1 MARTRGLSPPYEE
14 VAAFAAQV
22 TAFVPTGPVVIAL
35 SGGADSAALALAA
48 VAREDPVRA
57 ITVDHGLPGSAL
69 LVAAAREIAAVLGL
83 THEVVEAHGGVSE
96 TDLRLARIE
105 AIEAALR
112 PGEVVLTGHTRDDQ
126 AETVLGNLLRG
137 AGPAGLAGIPARR
150 GVWIRPMLDISREA
164 ARRIAGLAGLPFV
177 DDPQNDDPAIRRN
190 QLRQVTI
197 PSLETRY
204 NPALKAALA
213 RTARLAA
220 ADDEVLEKRAAA
232 VPIKREEEAVLI
244 PAAALATLPTPVG
257 SRVARRA
264 IRMLLD
270 PYPGSAEDV
279 AAVMDAVSG
288 TIGQLSGGLL
298 AEREGPFV
306 TIHSPEAPA
315 VPKPVELPVPG
326 SVRFGAWLIVSGAE
340 GDAALGR
347 QGAVIAATGPLV
359 VRAVAPGDRI
369 RVKGGTK
376 KVFDALGEAGVP
388 RRLRRRWPVVE
399 SGGRVAWLVSIRAA
413 DERDGDVGVAA
424 TRVPE

>member
-1 MARTRGLSPPYEE
+1 MSPPYEE
-14 VAAFAAQV
+14 VAAFAAKV
-22 TAFVPTGPVVIAL
+22 TAFIPTGAVVIAL

-220 ADDEVLEKRAAA
+220 ADDEMLEKRAAA
-232 VPIKREEEAVLI
+232 VPIRREEEAVLV

-369 RVKGGTK
+369 RVRGGTK

-399 SGGRVAWLVSIRAA
+399 SGGRIAWLVSIRAA

>member
-1 MARTRGLSPPYEE
+1 LSPPDEE
-14 VAAFAAQV
+14 VAALAAKL
-22 TAFVPTGPVVIAL
+22 TALVPKGPVVIAL

-48 VAREDPVRA
+48 VSREGPVRA
-57 ITVDHGLPGSAL
+57 ITVDHGLPGSAS
-69 LVAAAREIAAVLGL
+69 LVAAAREIAAGLGL
-83 THEVVEAHGGVSE
+83 THEVVEAHGSVSE
-96 TDLRLARIE
+96 TDLRIARIA

-112 PGEVVLTGHTRDDQ
+112 PGEVVLTGHTQDDQ

-137 AGPAGLAGIPARR
+137 AGLAGLAGIPARR
-150 GVWIRPMLDISREA
+150 GVWIRPMLDISRET
-164 ARRIAGLAGLPFV
+164 ARRIAGQAGLAFV

-197 PSLETRY
+197 PSLESRY

-220 ADDEVLEKRAAA
+220 ADDEALEERAAS
-232 VPIKREEEAVLI
+232 VPIRREAEAVLV
-244 PAAALATLPTPVG
+244 PAAALATLPTPVA

-279 AAVMDAVSG
+279 AAVMGAVSG

-306 TIHSPEAPA
+306 TIHSPQAPA
-315 VPKPVELPVPG
+315 VPRPVELPVPG
-326 SVRFGAWLIVSGAE
+326 SVRFGPWLIVSGEE

-369 RVKGGTK
+369 RVRGGTK

-388 RRLRRRWPVVE
+388 RRLRSRWPVVE
-399 SGGRVAWLVSIRAA
+399 SGGRIAWLVSIRAA

>member
-1 MARTRGLSPPYEE
+1 LSPPYEE
-14 VAAFAAQV
+14 VAAFAAKV
-22 TAFVPTGPVVIAL
+22 TAFIPTGAVVIAL

-220 ADDEVLEKRAAA
+220 ADDEMLEKRAAA
-232 VPIKREEEAVLI
+232 VPIRREEEAVLV

-369 RVKGGTK
+369 RVRGGTK

-399 SGGRVAWLVSIRAA
+399 SGGRIAWLVSIRAA

>member
-1 MARTRGLSPPYEE
+1 LSPPYEE
-14 VAAFAAQV
+14 VAAFAAKV
-22 TAFVPTGPVVIAL
+22 TAFVPTGAVVIAL

-220 ADDEVLEKRAAA
+220 ADDEMLEKRAAA
-232 VPIKREEEAVLI
+232 VPIRREEEAVLV

-288 TIGQLSGGLL
+288 TIGQLAGGLL

-369 RVKGGTK
+369 RVRGGTK

-399 SGGRVAWLVSIRAA
+399 SGGRIAWLVSIRAA

>member
-1 MARTRGLSPPYEE
+1 LSPPYEE

-220 ADDEVLEKRAAA
+220 ADDEMLEKRAAA
-232 VPIKREEEAVLI
+232 VPIRREEEAVLV

-288 TIGQLSGGLL
+288 TIGQLAGGLL

-369 RVKGGTK
+369 RVRGGTK

-399 SGGRVAWLVSIRAA
+399 SGGRIAWLVSIRAA

>member
-1 MARTRGLSPPYEE
+1 LSPPYEE
-14 VAAFAAQV
+14 VAAFAAKV
-22 TAFVPTGPVVIAL
+22 TAFIPTGAVVIAL

-220 ADDEVLEKRAAA
+220 ADDEMLEKRAAA
-232 VPIKREEEAVLI
+232 VPIRREEEAVLV

-288 TIGQLSGGLL
+288 TIGQLAGGLL

-369 RVKGGTK
+369 RVRGGTK

-399 SGGRVAWLVSIRAA
+399 SGGRIAWLVSIRAA

>member
-1 MARTRGLSPPYEE
+1 LSPPYEE
-14 VAAFAAQV
+14 VAAFAAKV
-22 TAFVPTGPVVIAL
+22 TAFIPTGAVVIAL

-220 ADDEVLEKRAAA
+220 ADDEMLEKRAAA
-232 VPIKREEEAVLI
+232 VPIRREEEAVLV

-298 AEREGPFV
+298 AEREGAFV

-369 RVKGGTK
+369 RVRGGTK

-399 SGGRVAWLVSIRAA
+399 SGGRIAWLVSIRAA

>member
-1 MARTRGLSPPYEE
+1 LSPPYEE
-14 VAAFAAQV
+14 VAAFAAKV
-22 TAFVPTGPVVIAL
+22 TAFVPTGAVVIAL

-220 ADDEVLEKRAAA
+220 ADDEMLEKRAAA
-232 VPIKREEEAVLI
+232 VPIRREEEAVLV

-288 TIGQLSGGLL
+288 TIGQLAGGLL

-369 RVKGGTK
+369 RVRGGTK

>member
-1 MARTRGLSPPYEE
+1 MSPPYEE
-14 VAAFAAQV
+14 VAAFAAKV
-22 TAFVPTGPVVIAL
+22 TAFVPTGAVVIAL

-220 ADDEVLEKRAAA
+220 ADDEMLEKRAAA
-232 VPIKREEEAVLI
+232 VPIRREEEAVLV

-369 RVKGGTK
+369 RVRGGTK

-399 SGGRVAWLVSIRAA
+399 SGGRIAWLVSIRAA

>member
-14 VAAFAAQV
+14 VAAFAAKV
-22 TAFVPTGPVVIAL
+22 TAFIPTGAVVIAL

-220 ADDEVLEKRAAA
+220 ADDEMLEKRAAA
-232 VPIKREEEAVLI
+232 VPIRREEEAVLV

-369 RVKGGTK
+369 RVRGGTK

-399 SGGRVAWLVSIRAA
+399 SGGRIAWLVSIRAA

>member
-1 MARTRGLSPPYEE
+1 LSPPYEE
-14 VAAFAAQV
+14 VAAFAAKV
-22 TAFVPTGPVVIAL
+22 TAFVPTGAVVIAL

-220 ADDEVLEKRAAA
+220 ADDEMLEKRAAA
-232 VPIKREEEAVLI
+232 VPIRREEEAVLV

-288 TIGQLSGGLL
+288 TIGQLAGGLL
-298 AEREGPFV
+298 AGREGPFV

-369 RVKGGTK
+369 RVRGGTK

-399 SGGRVAWLVSIRAA
+399 SGGRIAWLVSIRAA

>member
-1 MARTRGLSPPYEE
+1 MSPPYEE

-96 TDLRLARIE
+96 TDLRLARME

-220 ADDEVLEKRAAA
+220 ADDEMLEKRAAA
-232 VPIKREEEAVLI
+232 VPIKREEEAVLV

>member
-96 TDLRLARIE
+96 TDLRLARME

-232 VPIKREEEAVLI
+232 VPIRREEEAVLV

>member
-1 MARTRGLSPPYEE
+1 
-14 VAAFAAQV
+14 
-22 TAFVPTGPVVIAL
+22 VIAL

-96 TDLRLARIE
+96 TDLRLARME

-220 ADDEVLEKRAAA
+220 ADDEMLEKRAAA
-232 VPIKREEEAVLI
+232 VPIRREEEAVLV

-399 SGGRVAWLVSIRAA
+399 SGGRIAWLVSIRAA

>member
-1 MARTRGLSPPYEE
+1 MSPPDEE
-14 VAAFAAQV
+14 VAALAAKV
-22 TAFVPTGPVVIAL
+22 TALVPKGPVVIAL
-35 SGGADSAALALAA
+35 SGGADSAALALA
-48 VAREDPVRA
+48 VVSREDPVRA
-57 ITVDHGLPGSAL
+57 ITVDHGLPGSAS

-105 AIEAALR
+105 AIEAALK
-112 PGEVVLTGHTRDDQ
+112 PGEVVITGHTRDDQ

-137 AGPAGLAGIPARR
+137 AGSAGLAGIPARR
-150 GVWIRPMLDISREA
+150 GVWIRPMLDISRET
-164 ARRIAGLAGLPFV
+164 ARRIAGLARLAFV

-197 PSLETRY
+197 PALETRY

-220 ADDEVLEKRAAA
+220 ADDEVLEERAAA
-232 VPIKREEEAVLI
+232 VPIRREEEAVLV
-244 PAAALATLPTPVG
+244 PAAALATLPTPLG

-279 AAVMDAVSG
+279 AAVMGAVSG

-306 TIHSPEAPA
+306 TIHSPQAPA
-315 VPKPVELPVPG
+315 VPRPVELPVPG
-326 SVRFGAWLIVSGAE
+326 SVRFGPWLIVSGEE

-369 RVKGGTK
+369 RVRGGTK

-399 SGGRVAWLVSIRAA
+399 SGGRIAWVVSIRAA
-413 DERDGDVGVAA
+413 EERDGDVGVAA

>member
-1 MARTRGLSPPYEE
+1 MSPPYEE
-14 VAAFAAQV
+14 VAAFAAKV
-22 TAFVPTGPVVIAL
+22 TAFVPTGAVVIAL

-288 TIGQLSGGLL
+288 TIGQLAGGLL

-369 RVKGGTK
+369 RVRGGTK

-399 SGGRVAWLVSIRAA
+399 SGGRIAWLVSIRAA

>member
-1 MARTRGLSPPYEE
+1 
-14 VAAFAAQV
+14 
-22 TAFVPTGPVVIAL
+22 VIAL

-220 ADDEVLEKRAAA
+220 ADDEMLEKRAAA
-232 VPIKREEEAVLI
+232 VPIRREEEAVLV

-369 RVKGGTK
+369 RVRGGTK

-399 SGGRVAWLVSIRAA
+399 SGGRIAWLVSIRAA

>member
-14 VAAFAAQV
+14 VAAFAAKV
-22 TAFVPTGPVVIAL
+22 TAFVPTGAVVIAL

-96 TDLRLARIE
+96 TDLRLARME

>member
-1 MARTRGLSPPYEE
+1 MSPPDEE
-14 VAAFAAQV
+14 VAAFAAKV
-22 TAFVPTGPVVIAL
+22 TALVPKGPVVIAL
-35 SGGADSAALALAA
+35 SGGADSAALALA
-48 VAREDPVRA
+48 VASREDPVRA
-57 ITVDHGLPGSAL
+57 ITVDHGLPGSAS

-105 AIEAALR
+105 AIEAALK
-112 PGEVVLTGHTRDDQ
+112 PGEVVITGHTRDDQ

-137 AGPAGLAGIPARR
+137 AGSAGLAGIPARR
-150 GVWIRPMLDISREA
+150 GVWIRPMLDISRET
-164 ARRIAGLAGLPFV
+164 ARRIAGLARLAFV

-197 PSLETRY
+197 PALETRY

-220 ADDEVLEKRAAA
+220 ADDEVLEERAAA
-232 VPIKREEEAVLI
+232 VPIRREEEAVLV
-244 PAAALATLPTPVG
+244 PAAALVTLPTPVG

-279 AAVMDAVSG
+279 AAVMGAVSG

-306 TIHSPEAPA
+306 TIHSPQAPA
-315 VPKPVELPVPG
+315 VPRPVELPVPG
-326 SVRFGAWLIVSGAE
+326 SVRFGPWLIVSGEE

-369 RVKGGTK
+369 RVRGGTK

-399 SGGRVAWLVSIRAA
+399 SGGRIAWVVSIRAA